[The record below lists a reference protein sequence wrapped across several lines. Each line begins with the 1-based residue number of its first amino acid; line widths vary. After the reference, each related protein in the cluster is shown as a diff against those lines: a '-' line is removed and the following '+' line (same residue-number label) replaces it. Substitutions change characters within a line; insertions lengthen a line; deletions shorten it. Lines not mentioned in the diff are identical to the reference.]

1 LPLIAIS
8 ISASHWQVPFLLT
21 ATLTRLHRALAGAA
35 ATSGTGTGT
44 GSSGT
49 GTGTGTG
56 SGAFVPGALQGTSN
70 ASALAQYNL
79 TRRILGDLAASAA
92 AASPDVFAA
101 ADAADPI
108 EVDGTGVRVRA
119 GTSMTGAVTST
130 PGAVTSALSA
140 VPSMVGTAVAFDGFR
155 RGVADTL
162 GLRLR
167 RVVNRTV
174 PGLQLVD
181 VGAILHTPHDAP
193 HGAAANAHHGASPL
207 SSTRLMRLCAACECS
222 SRRPGAPFP
231 CASAHHG
238 ALAPAHRPVWRPI

>member
-1 LPLIAIS
+1 M
-8 ISASHWQVPFLLT
+8 PFLLT

-49 GTGTGTG
+49 GTVTGTGTG

-193 HGAAANAHHGASPL
+193 HGAAAD
-207 SSTRLMRLCAACECS
+207 
-222 SRRPGAPFP
+222 
-231 CASAHHG
+231 AHHG